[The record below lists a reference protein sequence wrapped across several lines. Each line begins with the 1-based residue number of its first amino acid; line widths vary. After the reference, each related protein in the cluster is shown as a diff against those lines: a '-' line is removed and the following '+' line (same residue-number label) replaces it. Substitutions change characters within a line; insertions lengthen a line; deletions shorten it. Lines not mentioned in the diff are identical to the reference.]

1 MLITGKSI
9 SADNIG
15 FISIHLMLMLIWRE
29 HIKLVPH
36 HKNFNTS
43 HVNVNLRHF
52 LILPVIRLNFN
63 TSHVNVNLYTSGE
76 SSLQVHYFNT
86 SHVNVNLGS
95 QFVIFHVCFISIH
108 LMLMLIYPFHS
119 SGIKLPSISIHL
131 MLMLILLHQDMH
143 LCL

>member
-1 MLITGKSI
+1 MLMLITGKSI

-36 HKNFNTS
+36 HK
-43 HVNVNLRHF
+43 
-52 LILPVIRLNFN
+52 NFN

-131 MLMLILLHQDMH
+131 MLMLIRKSHA
-143 LCL
+143 